1 MRLFLICLLLSLNCL
16 VFSQENSKTITAKNS
31 KFNISFAVGPSFRL
45 GKIPNDYSPDLK
57 KYLQA
62 LKSGISYDLN
72 LVYMINIKSGI
83 GLKLNMYQ
91 SKGSLGPVDVI
102 APNGEEGTTRVS
114 DNIKIYFIGPSY
126 TISSGKYKN
135 FFSSNLAIGYV
146 GYLNDADILGSY
158 KIKGSSIGFITDIV
172 YLFGLN
178 DNFQIGP
185 KVSLVQGNI
194 FKFNITGPD
203 GFHETIKLD
212 KDKIESLIRIDLLV
226 EVRYKF

>member
-1 MRLFLICLLLSLNCL
+1 MRLFLICILLSLNCL
-16 VFSQENSKTITAKNS
+16 VFSQENSKTITAKDS

-45 GKIPNDYSPDLK
+45 GKIPNDYSPDIK

-72 LVYMINIKSGI
+72 LVYMINKKSGI

-102 APNGEEGTTRVS
+102 APNGEEGITRVS

-126 TISSGKYKN
+126 TISRSKN
-135 FFSSNLAIGYV
+135 KDFFYSNLAVGYV
-146 GYLNDADILGSY
+146 GYVNDTQILNLY
-158 KIKGSSIGFITDIV
+158 KIKGSSIGITTDLA

-178 DNFQIGP
+178 TNFQIGP
-185 KVSLVQGNI
+185 KVSLIQGNI
-194 FKFNITGPD
+194 YKFDITGPND
-203 GFHETIKLD
+203 FYKTLKLD
-212 KDKIESLIRIDLLV
+212 KENIEGLLRIDLSV
-226 EVRYKF
+226 ELRYKF